1 LQSRK
6 KIMGRKNLSVIR
18 KKEIIISFY
27 EVAKKIGLE
36 NTSFAKIAGEMN
48 ISKSLIIH
56 YFQSRESLLI
66 GLNEY
71 MLEQH
76 LHIVSDENLIIDSKE
91 SIEKLIYSL
100 FSRSWNSYF
109 DDGVFYSCYALI
121 YRMKEFNESF
131 KKYLEELHIILEK
144 QLIEAKENNLI
155 ENDNIK
161 EITEIMYALIDGA
174 YYYLGL
180 FDENDENYKNKVLL
194 YQKYALNLLQFN

>member
-1 LQSRK
+1 
-6 KIMGRKNLSVIR
+6 MGRKKLNAIR
-18 KKEIIISFY
+18 KKEIIFSFY

-36 NTSFAKIAGEMN
+36 NASLAKIADEMN

-56 YFQSRESLLI
+56 YFHSREALLI
-66 GLNEY
+66 GLNTY

-76 LHIVSDENLIIDSKE
+76 LYIVSNKNIKLDSKE
-91 SIEKLIYSL
+91 SIEKLIHSL

-131 KKYLEELHIILEK
+131 KKYLEKLHIILEK
-144 QLIEAKENNLI
+144 QLTEAKENNLI
-155 ENDNIK
+155 KNDNIK
-161 EITEIMYALIDGA
+161 EVTEIIYALIDGA

-180 FDENDENYKNKVLL
+180 FEEDDENYKNKLNL
-194 YQKYALNLLQFN
+194 YQKYAFDLLKFN

>member
-1 LQSRK
+1 
-6 KIMGRKNLSVIR
+6 MGRKKLNAIR
-18 KKEIIISFY
+18 KKEIIFSFY

-36 NTSFAKIAGEMN
+36 NASLAKIADEMN

-56 YFQSRESLLI
+56 YFHSREALLI
-66 GLNEY
+66 GLNTY

-76 LHIVSDENLIIDSKE
+76 LYIVSNKNIKLDSKE
-91 SIEKLIYSL
+91 SIEKLIHSL

-131 KKYLEELHIILEK
+131 KKYLEKLHIILEK
-144 QLIEAKENNLI
+144 QLTEAKENNLI
-155 ENDNIK
+155 KNDNIK
-161 EITEIMYALIDGA
+161 EVTEIIYALIDGA

-180 FDENDENYKNKVLL
+180 FEEDDENYKNKLNL
-194 YQKYALNLLQFN
+194 YQKYAFDLLQFH

>member
-1 LQSRK
+1 
-6 KIMGRKNLSVIR
+6 MGRKNLNAIR
-18 KKEIIISFY
+18 KKEIIVSFY
-27 EVAKKIGLE
+27 KVAKKIGLE
-36 NTSFAKIAGEMN
+36 NASLAKIADETN

-66 GLNEY
+66 GLNEF

-76 LHIVSDENLIIDSKE
+76 LFIVSDKNLKIDSKE
-91 SIEKLIYSL
+91 NLEKLIHSL

-144 QLIEAKENNLI
+144 QLMEAKENNLI
-155 ENDNIK
+155 KNDNIK
-161 EITEIMYALIDGA
+161 EVTEIMYALIDGA

-180 FDENDENYKNKVLL
+180 FEENDKKYKNKLAL
-194 YQKYALNLLQFN
+194 YQKYAFELLQFN

>member
-1 LQSRK
+1 
-6 KIMGRKNLSVIR
+6 MGRKNLNAIR
-18 KKEIIISFY
+18 KKEIIFSFY

-36 NTSFAKIAGEMN
+36 NTSLAKIADEMN

-66 GLNEY
+66 GLNEF

-76 LHIVSDENLIIDSKE
+76 LYIVSDKHLKIDSKE
-91 SIEKLIYSL
+91 NLEKLIHSL

-144 QLIEAKENNLI
+144 QLMEAKENNLI
-155 ENDNIK
+155 TNDNIK
-161 EITEIMYALIDGA
+161 EVTEIMYALIDGA
-174 YYYLGL
+174 YYYLGV
-180 FDENDENYKNKVLL
+180 FEENDKNYKNKLTL
-194 YQKYALNLLQFN
+194 YQKYAFELLKFN

>member
-1 LQSRK
+1 
-6 KIMGRKNLSVIR
+6 
-18 KKEIIISFY
+18 
-27 EVAKKIGLE
+27 
-36 NTSFAKIAGEMN
+36 
-48 ISKSLIIH
+48 
-56 YFQSRESLLI
+56 
-66 GLNEY
+66 
-71 MLEQH
+71 
-76 LHIVSDENLIIDSKE
+76 
-91 SIEKLIYSL
+91 
-100 FSRSWNSYF
+100 
-109 DDGVFYSCYALI
+109 
-121 YRMKEFNESF
+121 MKEFNESF

>member
-1 LQSRK
+1 
-6 KIMGRKNLSVIR
+6 MGRKNLNAIR
-18 KKEIIISFY
+18 KKEIIVSFY
-27 EVAKKIGLE
+27 KVAKKIGLE
-36 NTSFAKIAGEMN
+36 NASLAKIADETN

-56 YFQSRESLLI
+56 YFQSREALLI
-66 GLNEY
+66 GLNEF

-76 LHIVSDENLIIDSKE
+76 LYIVSDKHLKIDSKE
-91 SIEKLIYSL
+91 NLEKLIHSL

-144 QLIEAKENNLI
+144 QLMEAKENNLI
-155 ENDNIK
+155 KNDNIK
-161 EITEIMYALIDGA
+161 EVTEIMYALIDGA

-180 FDENDENYKNKVLL
+180 FEENDKKYKNKLAL
-194 YQKYALNLLQFN
+194 YQKYALELLQFN

>member
-1 LQSRK
+1 
-6 KIMGRKNLSVIR
+6 MGRKKLNAIR
-18 KKEIIISFY
+18 KKEIIFSFY

-36 NTSFAKIAGEMN
+36 NASLAKIADEMN

-56 YFQSRESLLI
+56 YFHSREALLI
-66 GLNEY
+66 GLNTY

-76 LHIVSDENLIIDSKE
+76 LYIVSNKNIKLDSKE
-91 SIEKLIYSL
+91 SIEKLIHSL

-131 KKYLEELHIILEK
+131 KKYLEKLHIILEK
-144 QLIEAKENNLI
+144 QLTEAKENNLI
-155 ENDNIK
+155 KNDNIK
-161 EITEIMYALIDGA
+161 EVTELIYALIDGA

-180 FDENDENYKNKVLL
+180 FEEDDENYKNKLNL
-194 YQKYALNLLQFN
+194 YQKYAFDLLQFN

>member
-1 LQSRK
+1 
-6 KIMGRKNLSVIR
+6 MGRKSLNAIR
-18 KKEIIISFY
+18 KKEIIFSFST
-27 EVAKKIGLE
+27 VAKKIGLE
-36 NTSFAKIAGEMN
+36 NTSFAKIADEMS

-76 LHIVSDENLIIDSKE
+76 LFIVSDKNLKIDSKE
-91 SIEKLIYSL
+91 NLEKLIHSL

-131 KKYLEELHIILEK
+131 KKYLEELHTILEK
-144 QLIEAKENNLI
+144 QLIEAKGNNLI
-155 ENDNIK
+155 KNDNIK
-161 EITEIMYALIDGA
+161 DVTEIIYALIDGA

-180 FDENDENYKNKVLL
+180 FEENDKKYKNKLIL
-194 YQKYALNLLQFN
+194 YQKYALDLLQFN

>member
-1 LQSRK
+1 
-6 KIMGRKNLSVIR
+6 MGRKNLNAIR
-18 KKEIIISFY
+18 KKEIIVSFY
-27 EVAKKIGLE
+27 KVAKKIGLE
-36 NTSFAKIAGEMN
+36 NASLAKIADETN

-66 GLNEY
+66 GLNEF

-76 LHIVSDENLIIDSKE
+76 LFIVSDKNLKIDSKE
-91 SIEKLIYSL
+91 NLEKLIHSL

-144 QLIEAKENNLI
+144 QLMEAKENNLI
-155 ENDNIK
+155 KNDNIK
-161 EITEIMYALIDGA
+161 EVTEIMYALIDGA

-180 FDENDENYKNKVLL
+180 FEENDKKYKNKLAL
-194 YQKYALNLLQFN
+194 YQKYAFELIQFN

>member
-1 LQSRK
+1 
-6 KIMGRKNLSVIR
+6 MGRKSLNAIR
-18 KKEIIISFY
+18 KKEIIFSFY
-27 EVAKKIGLE
+27 TVAKKIGLE
-36 NTSFAKIAGEMN
+36 NTSFAKIADEMS

-76 LHIVSDENLIIDSKE
+76 LFIVSDKNLKIDSKE
-91 SIEKLIYSL
+91 NLEKLIHSL

-131 KKYLEELHIILEK
+131 KKYLEELHTILEK
-144 QLIEAKENNLI
+144 QLIEAKGNNLI
-155 ENDNIK
+155 KNDNIK
-161 EITEIMYALIDGA
+161 DVTEIIYALIDGA

-180 FDENDENYKNKVLL
+180 FEENDKKYKNKLIL
-194 YQKYALNLLQFN
+194 YQKYALDLLQFN

>member
-1 LQSRK
+1 
-6 KIMGRKNLSVIR
+6 MGRKNLNVIR
-18 KKEIIISFY
+18 KKEIIVSFY
-27 EVAKKIGLE
+27 KVAKKIGLE
-36 NTSFAKIAGEMN
+36 NASLAKIADETN

-66 GLNEY
+66 GLNEF

-76 LHIVSDENLIIDSKE
+76 LYIVSDKHLKIDSKE
-91 SIEKLIYSL
+91 NLEKLIHSL

-121 YRMKEFNESF
+121 YRMEEFNESF

-144 QLIEAKENNLI
+144 QLMEAKANNLI
-155 ENDNIK
+155 KNDNIK
-161 EITEIMYALIDGA
+161 EVTEIMYALIDGA

-180 FDENDENYKNKVLL
+180 FEEEDKKYKNKLAL
-194 YQKYALNLLQFN
+194 YQKYALELLQFN

>member
-1 LQSRK
+1 
-6 KIMGRKNLSVIR
+6 MGRKNLNAIR
-18 KKEIIISFY
+18 KKEIIVSFY
-27 EVAKKIGLE
+27 KVAKKIGLE
-36 NTSFAKIAGEMN
+36 NASLAKIADETN

-66 GLNEY
+66 GLNEF

-76 LHIVSDENLIIDSKE
+76 LYIVSDKNLKIDSKE
-91 SIEKLIYSL
+91 NLEKLIHSL

-144 QLIEAKENNLI
+144 QLMEAKANNLI
-155 ENDNIK
+155 KNDNIK
-161 EITEIMYALIDGA
+161 EVTEIMYALIDGA

-180 FDENDENYKNKVLL
+180 FEEEDKKYKNKLAL
-194 YQKYALNLLQFN
+194 YQKYALELLQFN

>member
-1 LQSRK
+1 
-6 KIMGRKNLSVIR
+6 MGRKKLNAIR
-18 KKEIIISFY
+18 KKEIIFSFY

-36 NTSFAKIAGEMN
+36 NASLAKIADEMN

-56 YFQSRESLLI
+56 YFHSREALLI
-66 GLNEY
+66 GLNTY

-76 LHIVSDENLIIDSKE
+76 LYIVSNKNIKLDSKE
-91 SIEKLIYSL
+91 SIEKLIHSL

-131 KKYLEELHIILEK
+131 KKYLEKLHIILEK
-144 QLIEAKENNLI
+144 QLTEAKENNLI
-155 ENDNIK
+155 KNDNIK
-161 EITEIMYALIDGA
+161 EVTEIIYALIDGA

-180 FDENDENYKNKVLL
+180 FEEDDENYKNKLNL
-194 YQKYALNLLQFN
+194 YQKYAFDLLQFN